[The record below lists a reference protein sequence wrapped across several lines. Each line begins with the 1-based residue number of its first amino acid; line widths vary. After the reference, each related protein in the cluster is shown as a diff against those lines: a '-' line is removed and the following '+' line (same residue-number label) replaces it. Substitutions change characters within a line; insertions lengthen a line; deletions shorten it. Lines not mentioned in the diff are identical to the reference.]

1 MSDEMDIIQHLLD
14 IEREASRTLIDAQTE
29 ADAKITAA
37 RTEAEKKFKA
47 RYSELVTE
55 IDRKANDEKAKIT
68 EGHDNEIRSF
78 QDELH
83 KTVQDKS
90 AFSELL
96 EKLLY
101 A

>member
-37 RTEAEKKFKA
+37 RTEAEKEFKS
-47 RYSELVTE
+47 RYAEIVAE
-55 IDRKANDEKAKIT
+55 IDRKSDAEKAKISM
-68 EGHDNEIRSF
+68 EHENEMQSF
-78 QDELH
+78 KDELH
-83 KTVQDKS
+83 KTVQDRG
-90 AFSELL
+90 AFDALL

>member
-37 RTEAEKKFKA
+37 RTEAEKEFKA
-47 RYSELVTE
+47 RYSELVAE

-68 EGHDNEIRSF
+68 EGHDTEIRSF
-78 QDELH
+78 KDELH
-83 KTVQDKS
+83 KIVQDKS
-90 AFSELL
+90 AFNGLL